1 MPQLIIPVLTFI
13 ASPAGQAL
21 AGAAAGV
28 AGSLEAQ
35 AAGERQQA
43 QSREATAEKRRAVS
57 QANSILEKAK
67 EELGKGFDEIISDA
81 EAGDLRRR
89 GILSD
94 TEEAFITELNKTEEG
109 QLETINRAREATRSV
124 GEEVIQDFAQAGL
137 ITRETLEGSQGEA
150 IANFL
155 PFQETGQRALNRLK
169 VLTGL
174 ATDAEKSAFE
184 AEFGT
189 IEETPT
195 FQFRRE
201 QLEKQIS
208 RRQRA
213 AGRTFSGV
221 GFQRFQ
227 EEVDQLAAQE
237 TEAQIQRSAGLAQ
250 LGLTAS
256 QQIAGIQER
265 GGLDRARFAIQQAQL
280 TGASR
285 ERFIQLQ
292 NQISQQELQARGQL
306 GGARAAG
313 IQQLGLSA
321 AKFTAQRNLAQA
333 QLSQQQAQGVQSLG
347 VSGQSFLGPTDQ
359 QPALP
364 QPTGTQQALIG
375 GQGNPFNGGLGL
387 GGFGG

>member
-1 MPQLIIPVLTFI
+1 MPQLIPF
-13 ASPAGQAL
+13 AL
-21 AGAAAGV
+21 DFFT
-28 AGSLEAQ
+28 SK
-35 AAGERQQA
+35 AGEFVGGVTKGIAEGIEKQA
-43 QSREATAEKRRAVS
+43 DIDERRRAVT
-57 QANSILEKAK
+57 QANDILRKAQ

-89 GILSD
+89 GILAD

-109 QLETINRAREATRSV
+109 QLETINRAREATRVV

-137 ITRETLEGSQGEA
+137 ITRETLEGAQGEA

-155 PFQETGQRALNRLK
+155 PFQETGERALNRLK

-174 ATDAEKSAFE
+174 ATEAERGAFE

-189 IEETPT
+189 IQETPT
-195 FQFRRE
+195 FRFRQE
-201 QLEKQIS
+201 QLERQIE

-227 EEVDQLAAQE
+227 EEIDQLAAQE
-237 TEAQIQRSAGLAQ
+237 TEAQIQRAAGLSQ
-250 LGLTAS
+250 LGLTAA
-256 QQIAGIQER
+256 QQVAGIQER
-265 GGLDRARFAIQQAQL
+265 GGLDRARLAIQQAQL

-292 NQISQQELQARGQL
+292 NQIAQQELQTRGAL

-313 IQQLGLSA
+313 IQRFGLSA
-321 AKFTAQRNLAQA
+321 AQFTAQRALGQA
-333 QLSQQQAQGVQSLG
+333 QLAQTQAGVIQKLGVAGAPLGPDQQQPQQQLAFPQGQPSGFQQLSQAQQL
-347 VSGQSFLGPTDQ
+347 L
-359 QPALP
+359 PA
-364 QPTGTQQALIG
+364 
-375 GQGNPFNGGLGL
+375 
-387 GGFGG
+387 GFT